1 MRSTASQAIFTI
13 GCSVTLPVRK
23 RAPAGRHRCSCPLK
37 KSFKLRGSGIFK
49 HQSALGGAPAHKLFE
64 HVTVQRKSDVPVA
77 RSFADDDVTIN
88 KTGLPAGVELIE
100 LL

>member
-1 MRSTASQAIFTI
+1 L
-13 GCSVTLPVRK
+13 SVKEP
-23 RAPAGRHRCSCPLK
+23 
-37 KSFKLRGSGIFK
+37 FKLRGSGIFK